1 MYLFLALAIPAG
13 AQCCQFLAT
22 DGIDEAKYPALRRGG
37 RSAASRPLL
46 VGPQVVGADHRFASL
61 VDELGH
67 LLPVGRVAK
76 HHRVGP
82 AAELHPPRQ
91 IQVIIQDAADALV
104 GVAR

>member
-1 MYLFLALAIPAG
+1 MLNAVNFWPLTALTKRSTRPFG
-13 AQCCQFLAT
+13 VVEEAQRV
-22 DGIDEAKYPALRRGG
+22 ALV
-37 RSAASRPLL
+37 L

-67 LLPVGRVAK
+67 LLPVGRVAE